1 MKQRF
6 FDPFNKIQ
14 NDKNRSVCLSKRK
27 RSLIKK
33 ITLIT
38 VCLILLTSCGRK
50 NEPKY
55 EASLNNNVMKFNNF
69 NNVFKMPK
77 KDEIYQ

>member
-1 MKQRF
+1 M
-6 FDPFNKIQ
+6 
-14 NDKNRSVCLSKRK
+14 
-27 RSLIKK
+27 IKK

-38 VCLILLTSCGRK
+38 IYLILLTSCGRK

-55 EASLNNNVMKFNNF
+55 EASLNNNVMKFHNF

>member
-1 MKQRF
+1 M
-6 FDPFNKIQ
+6 
-14 NDKNRSVCLSKRK
+14 
-27 RSLIKK
+27 IKK

-38 VCLILLTSCGRK
+38 VCLVLLTSCGRK

-55 EASLNNNVMKFNNF
+55 EASLNNNVMKLNNL
-69 NNVFKMPK
+69 NNLFKMPK

>member
-1 MKQRF
+1 M
-6 FDPFNKIQ
+6 
-14 NDKNRSVCLSKRK
+14 
-27 RSLIKK
+27 IKK

-38 VCLILLTSCGRK
+38 MCLILLTSCGRK

-55 EASLNNNVMKFNNF
+55 EASLNNAMKLNNF

-77 KDEIYQ
+77 KDEIYK

>member
-1 MKQRF
+1 MFKNIILISMF
-6 FDPFNKIQ
+6 F
-14 NDKNRSVCLSKRK
+14 LL
-27 RSLIKK
+27 LI
-33 ITLIT
+33 
-38 VCLILLTSCGRK
+38 SCGRK
-50 NEPKY
+50 NDPKY

>member
-1 MKQRF
+1 M
-6 FDPFNKIQ
+6 
-14 NDKNRSVCLSKRK
+14 
-27 RSLIKK
+27 IKK

-38 VCLILLTSCGRK
+38 ICLILLTSCGRK

-55 EASLNNNVMKFNNF
+55 EASLNNNVMKYNNF

-77 KDEIYQ
+77 KYEIYQ

>member
-1 MKQRF
+1 M
-6 FDPFNKIQ
+6 
-14 NDKNRSVCLSKRK
+14 
-27 RSLIKK
+27 IKK
-33 ITLIT
+33 IALISM
-38 VCLILLTSCGRK
+38 CLILLISCGRK

-69 NNVFKMPK
+69 NDVFKMPK

>member
-1 MKQRF
+1 M
-6 FDPFNKIQ
+6 
-14 NDKNRSVCLSKRK
+14 
-27 RSLIKK
+27 IKK

-38 VCLILLTSCGRK
+38 ICLILLTSCGRK

-55 EASLNNNVMKFNNF
+55 EASLNNNVMKFKNL
-69 NNVFKMPK
+69 NNVFEMPN

>member
-1 MKQRF
+1 M
-6 FDPFNKIQ
+6 
-14 NDKNRSVCLSKRK
+14 
-27 RSLIKK
+27 IKK

-55 EASLNNNVMKFNNF
+55 EASLNDNVIKFNNF

-77 KDEIYQ
+77 IDEIYQ

>member
-1 MKQRF
+1 M
-6 FDPFNKIQ
+6 
-14 NDKNRSVCLSKRK
+14 
-27 RSLIKK
+27 IKK

-38 VCLILLTSCGRK
+38 ICLILLTSCGRK

-55 EASLNNNVMKFNNF
+55 EASLNNNVIKLNNF
-69 NNVFKMPK
+69 NNLFKMPK

>member
-1 MKQRF
+1 M
-6 FDPFNKIQ
+6 
-14 NDKNRSVCLSKRK
+14 
-27 RSLIKK
+27 IKK
-33 ITLIT
+33 IALIT
-38 VCLILLTSCGRK
+38 MCLILLTSCGRK

-55 EASLNNNVMKFNNF
+55 EASLNNNIMKINNF

>member
-1 MKQRF
+1 M
-6 FDPFNKIQ
+6 
-14 NDKNRSVCLSKRK
+14 
-27 RSLIKK
+27 IKK

-38 VCLILLTSCGRK
+38 MCLILLTSCGRK

-55 EASLNNNVMKFNNF
+55 EASLNNNVFKFNNI
-69 NNVFKMPK
+69 NYVFKLPK

>member
-1 MKQRF
+1 M
-6 FDPFNKIQ
+6 I
-14 NDKNRSVCLSKRK
+14 KR
-27 RSLIKK
+27 

-38 VCLILLTSCGRK
+38 ICLILLTSCGRK

-55 EASLNNNVMKFNNF
+55 EASLNDNVIKFNNF

-77 KDEIYQ
+77 KDEIYK